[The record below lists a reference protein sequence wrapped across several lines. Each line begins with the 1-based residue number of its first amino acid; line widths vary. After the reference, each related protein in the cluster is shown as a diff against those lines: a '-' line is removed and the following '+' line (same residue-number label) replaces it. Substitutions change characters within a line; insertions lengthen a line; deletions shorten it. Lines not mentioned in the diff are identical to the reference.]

1 MMSDVLQEKGG
12 EGYCEFC
19 LTDLYT
25 DFLAYP
31 KKQKCRHLPCSQ
43 EKWDGGRFNSKK
55 CMI

>member
-31 KKQKCRHLPCSQ
+31 KKQKCRHFPCSQ